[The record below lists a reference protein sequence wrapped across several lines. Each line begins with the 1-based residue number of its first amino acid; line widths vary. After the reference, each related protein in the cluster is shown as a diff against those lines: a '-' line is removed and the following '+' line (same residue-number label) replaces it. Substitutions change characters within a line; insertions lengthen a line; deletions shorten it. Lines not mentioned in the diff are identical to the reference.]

1 MDPYSTPP
9 ANKAELF
16 AWIEAEWQ
24 ALHRA
29 VQPLN
34 EQDMSVSDE
43 GGWSVKDNL
52 AHLAEWERY
61 LVLNHLRR
69 VPPYEVFDIEPEVYA
84 RLKEEDINAIL
95 FERNRDRSME
105 DIVAFLGET
114 HALVMEEL
122 SSWKFEDL
130 SQPRFEEDVEK
141 RPVGLFVAGN
151 TYLHYREHRKSIET
165 LLRSESEE

>member
-1 MDPYSTPP
+1 MSKFKIGDKVKVVNYGHLMWSP
-9 ANKAELF
+9 AH
-16 AWIEAEWQ
+16 Q
-24 ALHRA
+24 AHAMGYTRENCK
-29 VQPLN
+29 V
-34 EQDMSVSDE
+34 
-43 GGWSVKDNL
+43 
-52 AHLAEWERY
+52 
-61 LVLNHLRR
+61 
-69 VPPYEVFDIEPEVYA
+69 
-84 RLKEEDINAIL
+84 LKEEDINAIL